1 MAHPS
6 FKLYLEENNLYVM
19 GPGRAALLR
28 AIEELGSLNK
38 AAQKQGMSYRWAWGR
53 IRDAEKALGIPLLQ
67 PSGQPGMGNTKV
79 LTPQARELL
88 AWLTNM
94 ETQIQSVLNTALATR
109 PAFLRLPGKHSDTA

>member
-6 FKLYLEENNLYVM
+6 FKLYLEENALYVM
-19 GPGRAALLR
+19 GPGRVALLR

-38 AAQKQGMSYRWAWGR
+38 AAQQQGMSYRWAWGR
-53 IRDAEKALGIPLLQ
+53 IRDAEKALGIALLQ

-88 AWLTNM
+88 AWFSNL
-94 ETQIQSVLNTALATR
+94 ETQIQKVLDNALAGR
-109 PAFLRLPGKHSDTA
+109 PAFLLPEK